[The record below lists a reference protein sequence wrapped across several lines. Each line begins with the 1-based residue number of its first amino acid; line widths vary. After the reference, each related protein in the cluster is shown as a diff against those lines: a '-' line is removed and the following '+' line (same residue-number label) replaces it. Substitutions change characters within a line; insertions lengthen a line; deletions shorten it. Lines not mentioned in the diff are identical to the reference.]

1 MYELLGISLA
11 LAALLSINALAS
23 LMTTVVWRGCEAR
36 ARRWSAAR
44 RAGLLFALRVLPAV
58 FAACCVIAL
67 LIPAWATHEPYH
79 TDEIVS
85 ARLAVLAL
93 ISLAGIALAIG
104 RGLASWLVTRRL
116 VKNWLSHAVPVQ
128 IENIS
133 LPAYRLPHRFP
144 VIAITGAWRP
154 RLFIAEQVLDSLS
167 SDELKAAIAHE
178 CGHLRAGDN
187 LKRPMLRA
195 CRDALSIVPCGRAL
209 DRAWAAA
216 AEEAADEYAAQ
227 AGGAAA
233 LDLAAALVKISRLIP
248 AGSRPALPAGAWLI
262 GAEAGGVAA
271 RVKRLT
277 ELAAPA
283 YSTRPAQSFIP
294 GKAFIVAGG
303 AMIALLTAAASNRQ
317 LLALVHSALELIVS
331 ALQ

>member
-23 LMTTVVWRGCEAR
+23 LAATIIWRSVETR
-36 ARRWSAAR
+36 AMQWTATR
-44 RAGLLFALRVLPAV
+44 RAGFLFALRVLPAA
-58 FAACCVIAL
+58 FAACCVVAL
-67 LIPAWATHEPYH
+67 LIPAWAIYEPYH

-93 ISLAGIALAIG
+93 ISIAGIALAIG

-128 IENIS
+128 LENLS

-144 VIAITGAWRP
+144 VIAITGTWRP
-154 RLFIAEQVLDSLS
+154 RLFIAEQVFEQLS
-167 SDELKAAIAHE
+167 SDELNAAIAHE

-216 AEEAADEYAAQ
+216 AEEAADEYAAR
-227 AGGAAA
+227 AGASAA
-233 LDLAAALVKISRLIP
+233 LDLASALVKISRLIP
-248 AGSRPALPAGAWLI
+248 AGSRPALPTGAWLI
-262 GAEAGGVAA
+262 GAEVGSVAA

-277 ELAAPA
+277 ELAGPDN
-283 YSTRPAQSFIP
+283 SISPTQSVIL
-294 GKAFIVAGG
+294 KEAFIVACS
-303 AMIALLTAAASNRQ
+303 AMLVLLTIAASNQQ

>member
-36 ARRWSAAR
+36 VRRWSAAR

-133 LPAYRLPHRFP
+133 LPTYRLPHRFP

-283 YSTRPAQSFIP
+283 YSTRPAQSCIP
-294 GKAFIVAGG
+294 KAAFIVAGG

>member
-303 AMIALLTAAASNRQ
+303 AMIALLTLAASNRQ